1 MNQTDYFSK
10 HGSDRIQQRGITP
23 FVVELLED
31 HGSVFRSGDADILI
45 FDKQALKRLRH
56 HLGGDRGLRVIDRW
70 LKVYAI
76 LSDNGLVVTVGHRTK
91 HISRH

>member
-1 MNQTDYFSK
+1 MNQTTYFSK
-10 HGSDRIQQRGITP
+10 HASERTQQRGVP
-23 FVVELLED
+23 PMVVALLED

-70 LKVYAI
+70 LNVYAV
-76 LSDNGLVVTVGHRTK
+76 LSDDGLVVTVGHRTK